1 MNKGNHRTIG
11 GQAVIE
17 GVLFRGP
24 HGYAIAVRRPD
35 GEIVWKEQEHQ
46 SPAARYPWKLPILRG
61 MAMMW
66 DSLALGTR
74 ALNWSAEMAMPKDEK
89 FKKPNKFATTLTFLF
104 AIIIGLGLFVGVPYL
119 LTTLLKSEFNLN
131 DQDVLFNVIDGAFRI
146 VLVVGYILFTTIFK
160 DVRRVYQYHGAEHKT
175 INTYESGYEPTTES
189 VKKFT
194 RFHPRCG
201 TSFIV
206 VVLLVLILLHSIVFA
221 LLPYDM
227 TFGAKLAVRL
237 ALIPIVA
244 GLAYEVIRFSGKH
257 ADKWWAKPFIWP
269 GVSTQHITTRE
280 PDEQMLEVALFSFH
294 KVRELEERA
303 EGATTADNA

>member
-46 SPAARYPWKLPILRG
+46 SPAAHYPWKLPILRG

-66 DSLALGTR
+66 DSLSLGTR

-89 FKKPNKFATTLTFLF
+89 AKKPNKFATTLSFLI

-119 LTTLLKSEFNLN
+119 LATLLKSEFNMN
-131 DQDVLFNVIDGAFRI
+131 DQDILFNVIDGAFRI

-175 INTYESGYEPTTES
+175 INTYESGYEPTAES
-189 VKKFT
+189 VKNFT

-206 VVLLVLILLHSIVFA
+206 VVLLVLILLHSFVFA
-221 LLPYDM
+221 LLPYDLS
-227 TFGAKLAVRL
+227 FGAKLAVRL
-237 ALIPIVA
+237 ALIPLVA
-244 GLAYEVIRFSGKH
+244 GLAYEVIRFSGRH

-269 GVSTQHITTRE
+269 GVATQHITTSE
-280 PDEQMLEVALFSFH
+280 PDEQMLEVALFSFQ
-294 KVRELEERA
+294 KVRELEERT
-303 EGATTADNA
+303 EEVTATDKA